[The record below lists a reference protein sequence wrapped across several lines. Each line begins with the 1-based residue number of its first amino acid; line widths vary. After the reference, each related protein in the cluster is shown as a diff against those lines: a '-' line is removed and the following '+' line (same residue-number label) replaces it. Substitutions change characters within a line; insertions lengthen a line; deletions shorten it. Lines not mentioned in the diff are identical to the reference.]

1 MQGQPRKSCVMLR
14 PVFVSLESMAS
25 PCLQLAGKVSS
36 QWTSSR
42 SVTATHPRAQP
53 HWDTALWLHSTH
65 AITVLMVPKGTWST
79 APHPGGLANSILEDT
94 TLKHARTFSVQNR
107 IFILGTSLIWWYRLR
122 SLRPPGMFLQCPLT
136 IKTNLFPFSLRY

>member
-1 MQGQPRKSCVMLR
+1 MLR

-107 IFILGTSLIWWYRLR
+107 IFILGTFLIW
-122 SLRPPGMFLQCPLT
+122 
-136 IKTNLFPFSLRY
+136 